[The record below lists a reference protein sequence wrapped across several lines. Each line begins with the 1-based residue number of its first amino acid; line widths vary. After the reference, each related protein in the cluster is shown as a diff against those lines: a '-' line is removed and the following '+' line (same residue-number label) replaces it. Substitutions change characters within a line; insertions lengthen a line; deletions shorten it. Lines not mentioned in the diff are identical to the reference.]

1 MNVYLL
7 FLYLR
12 SNKSHL
18 LKIEMN
24 NSLIKNKKIVIIGGG
39 PVGLTTARILQI
51 NGADVTVYERDLNA
65 QARTSGGTLDIHL
78 DSGQK
83 AIQKAGLMKEFYQYA
98 RPTGEKMADMF
109 GNITSEE
116 MPDEENAYSRPEID
130 RNDLRKIMLE
140 NLQENTVIWDSHLID
155 IEQIEDQY
163 HLEFKNGTKIIADF
177 VIVANGGRSNARKFV
192 TDAEPKLSGTYII
205 QGEIANPDQDY
216 PDFKPKYGNGNVMA
230 MGEQKMFY
238 THTLRDGSVHF
249 GVSFKADENWI
260 LNHNLNFEDNNSI
273 RAFLNKTFENWGDD
287 YKKFFSTSTDF
298 SGLPLRLFSL
308 EEAWK
313 KHSNITLV
321 GDAAHLMPPFAGEG
335 VNIGLMDAFQLTEN
349 LTNGQFETLQDAID
363 DYEQKMF
370 DYALEA
376 QRMTDKMEQ
385 LLHSDVS
392 TEEILNSRIGG

>member
-1 MNVYLL
+1 MN
-7 FLYLR
+7 
-12 SNKSHL
+12 H
-18 LKIEMN
+18 
-24 NSLIKNKKIVIIGGG
+24 SLIKNKKIVIIGGG

-65 QARTSGGTLDIHL
+65 QARTSGGTLDIHS

-83 AIQKAGLMKEFYQYA
+83 AIEKAALMDVFYQYA
-98 RPTGEKMADMF
+98 RPTGEKMADMQ
-109 GNITSEE
+109 GKITSAE
-116 MPDEENAYSRPEID
+116 MPDEENAYARPEID

-140 NLQENTVIWDSHLID
+140 NLNDNTVIWDSHLTH
-155 IEQIEDQY
+155 IEKTGAQY
-163 HLEFKNGTKIIADF
+163 HLEFKNGTTATADF

-192 TDAEPKLSGTYII
+192 THKEPQLSGTYII
-205 QGEIANPDQDY
+205 QGEIADPDSDY
-216 PDFKPKYGNGNVMA
+216 PEFKPKYGNGNVMA

-260 LNHNLNFEDNNSI
+260 SNHGIDFEDLTAV
-273 RAFLNKTFENWGDD
+273 RVFLNETFKNWGDD
-287 YKKFFSTSTDF
+287 YKKFFAVAADF

-308 EEAWK
+308 EEPWE

-335 VNIGLMDAFQLTEN
+335 VNMGLMDAYQLTEN
-349 LTNGQFETLQDAID
+349 LTNGTFETLQGAID

-370 DYALEA
+370 GYALEA
-376 QRMTDKMEQ
+376 QRQTSKMEN
-385 LLHSDVS
+385 LLHSDIT
-392 TEEILNSRIGG
+392 TEDIMNSRIGHKTES

>member
-1 MNVYLL
+1 
-7 FLYLR
+7 
-12 SNKSHL
+12 
-18 LKIEMN
+18 MN
-24 NSLIKNKKIVIIGGG
+24 NSLIIDKKIVIIGGG

-51 NGADVTVYERDLNA
+51 NGADVTVYERDINA
-65 QARTSGGTLDIHL
+65 KARTSGGTLDIHS

-83 AIQKAGLMKEFYQYA
+83 AIQKAELMDEFYRYA
-98 RPTGEKMADMF
+98 RPTGEKMADML
-109 GNITSEE
+109 GNITAEE
-116 MPDEENAYSRPEID
+116 MPNEENAYSRPEID

-140 NLQENTVIWDSHLID
+140 NLQENTVVWNSHLTH
-155 IEQIEDQY
+155 IEKIEDQY
-163 HLEFKNGTKIIADF
+163 HLDFKNGTKIIADF

-192 TDAEPKLSGTYII
+192 TDKETQLSGTYII
-205 QGEIANPDQDY
+205 QGEITNPDLDY

-238 THTLRDGSVHF
+238 THTLCDGSVHF
-249 GVSFKADENWI
+249 GVSFKANENWI
-260 LNHNLNFEDNNSI
+260 LNHNLDFEDNTSI
-273 RAFLNKTFENWGDD
+273 RTFLNETFENWGDD
-287 YKKFFSTSTDF
+287 YKKFFSASTDF

-308 EEAWK
+308 EDSWK

-335 VNIGLMDAFQLTEN
+335 VNIGLLDAFQLTEN

-370 DYALEA
+370 EYALEA
-376 QRMTDKMEQ
+376 QRMTYKMEQ

-392 TEEILNSRIGG
+392 TEDILNSRF